1 MSAEQ
6 TPVQTAFWSAL
17 IGTCCGTAVF
27 QRLRFNRWWRV
38 LLHLVLISLLCG
50 AGITAGMY
58 SRLRPQIQLLEERFD
73 QEFGGV
79 ELSRRGILP
88 LKSPDT
94 ARTFALPLG
103 GAIDYRPEN
112 ASDGGI
118 TEKEAQTLGFL
129 FIWRPWLL
137 TTAVHLDAE
146 WMLLE
151 RTPAAA
157 AGQIQMVPTAD
168 LPGVLARQ
176 SRPTEPAGQSM
187 LRLPDDGERIV
198 VSSGEL
204 TNVIRGNVLA
214 SLLLLMFGMCL
225 LLALLYTAIFTGM
238 FRLTGGVGRLRN
250 LTGGEFWKIGI
261 YAGFP
266 GMLVASCFPALDLP
280 FLSYGSVFM
289 IGLVFYWL
297 AVVGRIE
304 REKREGGTGE
314 NEKR

>member
-6 TPVQTAFWSAL
+6 TPEQTAFWSAL
-17 IGTCCGTAVF
+17 IGTCCGSAVF
-27 QRLRFNRWWRV
+27 QRLRYNRWWRV

-50 AGITAGMY
+50 AGITAGIY
-58 SRLRPQIQLLEERFD
+58 SRIRPQIQLLEERFN
-73 QEFGGV
+73 QEFGGF
-79 ELSRRGILP
+79 ELSKRGILP
-88 LKSPDT
+88 VKLPDT
-94 ARTFALPLG
+94 ARVFALPLG

-112 ASDGGI
+112 VFGGGI

-129 FIWRPWLL
+129 FIWRPRLL
-137 TTAVHLDAE
+137 ITAVHLEEE

-151 RTPAAA
+151 RTPMAEF
-157 AGQIQMVPTAD
+157 GQIQIVPASD
-168 LPGVLARQ
+168 LPEVLARQ
-176 SRPTEPAGQSM
+176 QTVGTHGNSELQ
-187 LRLPDDGERIV
+187 LPPGEERIV
-198 VSSGEL
+198 ISGTEL
-204 TNVIRGNVLA
+204 MNVIRGNVLV

-238 FRLTGGVGRLRN
+238 FRLTGGFVRLRN

-280 FLSYGSVFM
+280 FLSYGSVFTC
-289 IGLVFYWL
+289 GLVFYWL

-304 REKREGGTGE
+304 REKQEGGTGQ